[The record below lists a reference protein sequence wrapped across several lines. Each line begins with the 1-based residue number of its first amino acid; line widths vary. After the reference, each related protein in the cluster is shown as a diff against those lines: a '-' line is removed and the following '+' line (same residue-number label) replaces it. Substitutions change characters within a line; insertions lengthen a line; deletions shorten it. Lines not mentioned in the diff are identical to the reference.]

1 MERDVLIGHGAA
13 LALKDRLLDESDREM
28 IFVCDECG
36 MTATEDS
43 RQNRVYCPNCG
54 EESNI
59 HRVEMSYAFK
69 LLLDEMKSLG
79 IAPRLELEDA
89 V

>member
-13 LALKDRLLDESDREM
+13 LTLKERLLDESDGE
-28 IFVCDECG
+28 IIPVCGSCG
-36 MTATEDS
+36 MVAVEHRTHH
-43 RQNRVYCPNCG
+43 RVYCPNCN
-54 EESNI
+54 EETDI
-59 HRVEMSYAFK
+59 HEVEMSYAFK

-79 IAPRLELEDA
+79 ISPRLQLEYA